1 MDNYNWLV
9 LLLLCFMDLY
19 RSCLG
24 IQIYLVVSSKRRVL
38 TMWEIS
44 VITLFIVI
52 ALLATNIWE
61 LRFVAGLFY
70 LCFKS
75 LWLPFFYWN
84 YRGVSEYETHAYMF
98 LTETFS
104 TLILLELFYITL
116 WGIQAVLISFVP
128 IGIYIAVLQLVYCKI
143 LKS

>member
-1 MDNYNWLV
+1 
-9 LLLLCFMDLY
+9 
-19 RSCLG
+19 
-24 IQIYLVVSSKRRVL
+24 
-38 TMWEIS
+38 MWEIS